1 MKFSSAEILFT
12 VVSVLAMGVFMPSAA
27 TDDTPVPAVSQ
38 SLEERPSIQV
48 ASADRLSL
56 RFQGQADLTGE
67 YRVSPDGTLSVPVIG
82 RMNIADMSLAQL
94 EQELTRRVTE
104 FTSRVTYVTAEIIS
118 YRPLF
123 VTGFVSKPGAVEWH
137 PGITVLQAEALVGG
151 LYRAPEETN
160 RNETVS
166 GVEALRILRTGHEE
180 QKLLLASLARLKAE
194 KAGSAQVEIPPALVG
209 LVGEQE
215 ARSLIEGQQSY
226 LNNRRTGLERRKAA
240 LERSADLADDELDAL
255 QEQAARVSEQ
265 LQMRRDMHEKL
276 AGLLQKGLV
285 PRERALESE
294 IKIAELEEKATNVA
308 VARARVQSTAAMLKQ
323 EAVALEEDRA
333 AGIDAEIARLEGELA
348 KAGIDVEAATI
359 AYDRLAAETA
369 RVAATPLRR
378 MVIEY
383 MIVRRNETGE
393 QRAPAQASSYLL
405 PGDVLLVSQ
414 EWEQA
419 ANQTPEAL
427 SGGETGR
434 TGNAQ

>member
-12 VVSVLAMGVFMPSAA
+12 VVSVLAMGVFMPPAA
-27 TDDTPVPAVSQ
+27 ADDTPIAAVSQ
-38 SLEERPSIQV
+38 SLEVPPPIQV
-48 ASADRLSL
+48 TTADRLSL
-56 RFQGQADLTGE
+56 RFHGQADLTGE

-82 RMNIADMSLAQL
+82 RIDVADMSLAQL
-94 EQELTRRVTE
+94 EQELTQRVTE

-151 LYRAPEETN
+151 LYRAPEEAN
-160 RNETVS
+160 NKERIS
-166 GVEALRILRTGHEE
+166 GVEAVRLLRTGREE
-180 QKLLLASLARLKAE
+180 KKLLLASLARLKAE
-194 KAGSAQVEIPPALVG
+194 KAGNAQVEVPPALVE
-209 LVGEQE
+209 LAGEAG

-226 LNNRRTGLERRKAA
+226 LNSRRTGLEKKKAA
-240 LERSADLADDELDAL
+240 LERSANLAGDELDAL
-255 QEQAARVSEQ
+255 QEQAARVNEQ

-348 KAGIDVEAATI
+348 KTSIDVDAATNT
-359 AYDRLAAETA
+359 YDRLAAEA
-369 RVAATPLRR
+369 VRVAATPLRR
-378 MVIEY
+378 MVTKY
-383 MIVRRNETGE
+383 TIVRRSKTGE
-393 QRAPAQASSYLL
+393 QRAPVQTSSYLL
-405 PGDVLLVSQ
+405 PGDVLLVAQ
-414 EWEQA
+414 EAEQEA
-419 ANQTPEAL
+419 DQSPEAL
-427 SGGETGR
+427 SSGEAGGA
-434 TGNAQ
+434 GNAQ